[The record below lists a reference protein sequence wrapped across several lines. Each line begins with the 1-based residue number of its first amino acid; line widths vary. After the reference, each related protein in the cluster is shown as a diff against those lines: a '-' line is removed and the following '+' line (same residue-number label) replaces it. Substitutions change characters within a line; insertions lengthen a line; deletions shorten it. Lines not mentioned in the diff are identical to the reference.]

1 MLEPSCSGSAA
12 VRGECSIRF
21 DLEGLVVETLVA
33 RPGATVVSDPNA
45 CIEVGLEG
53 VAGDRHA
60 CLTRRA
66 DVRAPHYPRGT
77 VIRNTRQVSIL
88 SLEELI
94 RIAAA
99 LELPEL
105 PGAWLGAN
113 LVLAGI
119 PDLTLLPSGTRLFFP
134 SDAVLVVDDENLP
147 CIHPGKI
154 VQAKHPERRH
164 LETAFPKAAMRLR
177 GVVGWVERAG
187 MIRPDDRV
195 GVALPPQGRYRLGD
209 VGVIAGAGTR

>member
-1 MLEPSCSGSAA
+1 M
-12 VRGECSIRF
+12 RF

-33 RPGATVVSDPNA
+33 RAGTSVVSDPNDL
-45 CIEVGLEG
+45 IEVGLEG
-53 VAGDRHA
+53 IAGDRHA

-66 DVRAPHYPRGT
+66 DGRAPHYPRGT

-88 SLEELI
+88 ALEELA

-99 LELPEL
+99 LDLPEL
-105 PGAWLGAN
+105 PGVWLGAN

-134 SDAVLVVDDENLP
+134 DDAVLVVDAENLP
-147 CIHPGKI
+147 CIHPGK
-154 VQAKHPERRH
+154 VLQAKYPERAR

-187 MIRPDDRV
+187 TIRPDDRV
-195 GVALPPQGRYRLGD
+195 GVALPPQGRYRHSLA
-209 VGVIAGAGTR
+209 GVMASAGTQ

>member
-1 MLEPSCSGSAA
+1 M
-12 VRGECSIRF
+12 RF

-33 RPGATVVSDPNA
+33 HPGAAVVSDPNA
-45 CIEVGLEG
+45 RIEVGLEG
-53 VAGDRHA
+53 IAGDRHA

-66 DVRAPHYPRGT
+66 NVRAPHYPRGT

-88 SLEELI
+88 ALEELA

-99 LELPEL
+99 LEL

-119 PDLTLLPSGTRLFFP
+119 PDPTLLPSGTRLFFP
-134 SDAVLVVDDENLP
+134 DNAVLVVDDENLP
-147 CIHPGKI
+147 CIHPGK
-154 VQAKHPERRH
+154 VLQAKYPERAR
-164 LETAFPKAAMRLR
+164 LKMALPKAAMRLR

-187 MIRPDDRV
+187 TIKPDDKV
-195 GVALPPQGRYRLGD
+195 AVALPPQGRYRHGV
-209 VGVIAGAGTR
+209 VGVMAGAGAR